1 MGSLFDALEGLS
13 RGVSYADKNLGTFLK
28 LGEESED
35 RELDRL
41 IKEAKLGEILQKRAS
56 LEDALL
62 ENEKKTE
69 NLKDLVDRFY
79 QLYGSPTGGLLGKL
93 QEKAGD
99 LGIASDTSNR
109 RKEANVLRE
118 ELIGEI
124 LKQKGLPKTK
134 QSYEMIKKE

>member
-13 RGVSYADKNLGTFLK
+13 RGVSDADKNLGTFLK

-69 NLKDLVDRFY
+69 NLKGLVDRFY
-79 QLYGSPTGGLLGKL
+79 QLYGS
-93 QEKAGD
+93 
-99 LGIASDTSNR
+99 
-109 RKEANVLRE
+109 
-118 ELIGEI
+118 
-124 LKQKGLPKTK
+124 
-134 QSYEMIKKE
+134 